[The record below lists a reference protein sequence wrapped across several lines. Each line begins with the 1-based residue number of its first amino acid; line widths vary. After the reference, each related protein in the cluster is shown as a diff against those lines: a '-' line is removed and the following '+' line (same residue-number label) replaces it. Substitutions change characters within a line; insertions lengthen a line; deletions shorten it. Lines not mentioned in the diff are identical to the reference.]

1 MDSFLNTE
9 SNKFQRTDWGLN
21 NVDRI
26 TILYVLL
33 TTLLLI
39 LGSDQYENITQ
50 HYLTR
55 LVMLLFIWLII
66 WLGKEFPGRV
76 TYLFHHLYPL
86 IFLSYFFPETDY
98 LNNIFM
104 TDLDP
109 GIIRLELS
117 IFGIMPSEVFSSYC
131 SQAWFSE
138 LMHLGYFSFY
148 LIITFFVGYYYIK
161 LPELAEKR
169 VFIFFLS
176 FYLFYLIFIF
186 SPSAGPQYFLPASDS
201 NVPKG
206 YLFTDIMKEI
216 LLYGDKPTG
225 AFPSSHIGMTW
236 LMMYFFFVDNRKVF
250 LWWLIPALVLTFS
263 TVYIKAHYAVDV
275 LAGFLIVP
283 LFIWLGD
290 KVYNWF
296 LEYYTSTV
304 RQSTKTKTTTFL
316 PFK

>member
-1 MDSFLNTE
+1 MDSFFNTMR
-9 SNKFQRTDWGLN
+9 NKFQRTNSGLN
-21 NVDRI
+21 FVDHI

-39 LGSDQYENITQ
+39 FGSDQYKDTTQ

-55 LVMLLFIWLII
+55 LVMLLFIWLMI
-66 WLGKEFPGRV
+66 WLEKTFTGRV
-76 TYLFHHLYPL
+76 THILHHFYPI

-104 TDLDP
+104 TDLDS
-109 GIIRLELS
+109 GIIRLES
-117 IFGIMPSEVFSSYC
+117 TIFGIMPSEVFSSYC
-131 SQAWFSE
+131 SQAWCSE

-148 LIITFFVGYYYIK
+148 LIIIFFVGYYYIK

-186 SPSAGPQYFLPASDS
+186 FPSAGPQYFLPASDS
-201 NVPKG
+201 NVPEG

-236 LMMYFFFVDNRKVF
+236 LMMYFFFVDDRKVF
-250 LWWLIPALVLTFS
+250 LWWLIPALLLTFS

-275 LAGFLIVP
+275 LAGFLIAP
-283 LFIWLGD
+283 LYIWLGD

-296 LEYYTSTV
+296 LAYNISTV
-304 RQSTKTKTTTFL
+304 R
-316 PFK
+316 